1 MASQTKSNLG
11 VTAVIARFPQHWE
24 HIRLLTGRDN
34 DFDAVCEEYAL
45 AKESL
50 DFWKAS
56 RPANSVERIAE
67 YELIIAE
74 LEDEL
79 GRCLRSREAKQG

>member
-1 MASQTKSNLG
+1 MKSNLG

-34 DFDAVCEEYAL
+34 DFDAVCEEYLL

-56 RPANSVERIAE
+56 RLADSAERIAE
-67 YELIIAE
+67 YKLLIAE

-79 GRCLRSREAKQG
+79 GRYLRTQEGNQK